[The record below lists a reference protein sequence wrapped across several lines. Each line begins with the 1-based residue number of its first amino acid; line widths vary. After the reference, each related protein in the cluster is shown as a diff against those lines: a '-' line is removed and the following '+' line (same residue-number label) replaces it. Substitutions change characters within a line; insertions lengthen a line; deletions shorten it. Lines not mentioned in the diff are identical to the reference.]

1 MKAPN
6 RGERAL
12 KEAKAPKRAPKLP
25 FLRPS
30 ERCSA
35 FLRVSNSP
43 LRKVVQ
49 QQRLDGM
56 DGLPP
61 LRKVVQ
67 QQRLDGMDGLL
78 DAKRGEASSGVV
90 VPTLAHHLRY
100 RHYLLQ
106 FIIIIISLVLPP

>member
-12 KEAKAPKRAPKLP
+12 KEAKAPKLP

-30 ERCSA
+30 ERCSV
-35 FLRVSNSP
+35 FLRVSNS
-43 LRKVVQ
+43 
-49 QQRLDGM
+49 
-56 DGLPP
+56 P